1 MDIEE
6 SLKRVLEDQISAING
21 MEDGSEEKTAAV
33 KEFEI
38 MNRAYLDQIETENA
52 NMQKYNELKL
62 AEQEAARDN
71 RDRIIGHI
79 IGGCKI
85 VGVAALIIGSSA
97 LGYKFEETGTQT
109 SQTFKHIQD
118 WIWKFTKI

>member
-6 SLKRVLEDQISAING
+6 GLKRVLEDQISAING
-21 MEDGSEEKTAAV
+21 MEDGSEEKTLAV

-38 MNRAYLDQIETENA
+38 MNRCYLDQIETENA

-62 AEQEAARDN
+62 AEQEASRDN

-79 IGGCKI
+79 IGGLKI
-85 VGVAALIIGSSA
+85 AGVAVLIIGSSA

-109 SQTFKHIQD
+109 SQTFKHVQD

>member
-52 NMQKYNELKL
+52 TVQKYNELKL
-62 AEQEAARDN
+62 AEQEASRNN
-71 RDRIIGHI
+71 RDQIIGHV
-79 IGGCKI
+79 IGVCKI
-85 VGVAALIIGSSA
+85 AGVAALIIGSSA

-109 SQTFKHIQD
+109 SQTFKRIQD

>member
-52 NMQKYNELKL
+52 TVQKYNELKL
-62 AEQEAARDN
+62 AEQEASRDN
-71 RDRIIGHI
+71 RDRIIGHV
-79 IGGCKI
+79 IGVCKI
-85 VGVAALIIGSSA
+85 AGVAALIIGSSA

-109 SQTFKHIQD
+109 SQTFKRIQD

>member
-6 SLKRVLEDQISAING
+6 GLKQVLEDQISAING

-38 MNRAYLDQIETENA
+38 MNRAYLDQIESENA

-62 AEQEAARDN
+62 AEQEASRDN

-79 IGGCKI
+79 FEGLKVAGVAVLI
-85 VGVAALIIGSSA
+85 VGSTA

-109 SQTFKHIQD
+109 SQTFKRVQD

>member
-6 SLKRVLEDQISAING
+6 GLKQVLEDQISAING

-62 AEQEAARDN
+62 AEQEASRDN

-79 IGGCKI
+79 IGGLKI
-85 VGVAALIIGSSA
+85 AGVVVLIIGSSA

-109 SQTFKHIQD
+109 SQTFKHVQD